1 MAGKWT
7 FNIVC
12 GFFIFIS
19 AVCILGSITDEFP
32 FICTLIF
39 LLVLCLWIPKLN
51 SYIIEKKFKN
61 NKLSYFIFALI
72 LSFVLIAISVHIGD
86 SGKNNTTDITTQV
99 NKQQK
104 EETTKKAPEDLLWF
118 AKYQC
123 EKEIKA
129 RATYPPSVKV
139 KFRDDHY
146 IEGNSY
152 TVYGTVDSQNAFGA
166 MVRQNFGCE
175 IILDQEND
183 KFWIKDLLIE

>member
-1 MAGKWT
+1 MTNNKKNSWKW
-7 FNIVC
+7 FLA
-12 GFFIFIS
+12 IFIVWVIVHS
-19 AVCILGSITDEFP
+19 LAG
-32 FICTLIF
+32 LIEETKNTNT
-39 LLVLCLWIPKLN
+39 PKPQV
-51 SYIIEKKFKN
+51 E
-61 NKLSYFIFALI
+61 
-72 LSFVLIAISVHIGD
+72 
-86 SGKNNTTDITTQV
+86 TTQ
-99 NKQQK
+99 N
-104 EETTKKAPEDLLWF
+104 TTKKSPEDLLWF

-129 RATYPPSVKV
+129 RAIYPPSVKV
-139 KFRDDHY
+139 KFRNDHY

>member
-19 AVCILGSITDEFP
+19 AVCILGSIIDEFP

-51 SYIIEKKFKN
+51 SYVIEKKFKN

-72 LSFVLIAISVHIGD
+72 LSFVLMAISVHIGD
-86 SGKNNTTDITTQV
+86 SGKNITTDTTVQV

-104 EETTKKAPEDLLWF
+104 EETAKKVPEDFLWF

-123 EKEIKA
+123 EKEIKS
-129 RATYPPSVKV
+129 RAIYPPSVKV